1 MERKQETAMK
11 EAGPEIATRRLT
23 IRRFEQDEWPLL
35 LAYLQDDGVAD
46 AFPEGI
52 YTEQRL
58 REMTADRN
66 LYALIA
72 RDDGRLIGHAALNPG
87 MHPASAAFSLGVVS
101 SGRRLGYGEEA
112 ARALLRH
119 AFAEQNLHRVTLSCP
134 PENLALRAL
143 LEKLGMRME
152 AFFRRSVLTV
162 DGEWHDECVYA
173 LLADEWRVQESLSAL
188 RESAN
193 PAIFPGFGTAE
204 GFRETDQAASG
215 EGVIAEEAELP
226 GVRHVASEEVSE
238 KFDEPQPAA
247 EIEASGYAAGEN
259 TEAVPAEEAAG
270 DERDRDAFDDIA
282 ALAIAGAALAE
293 TETSEPIA
301 LTSESASA
309 AGMVEGPAAQDIPDA
324 PVNGEV
330 ESPLEETEKV
340 EQEAIAE
347 DETDKV
353 EEIKEAE
360 EIEAVQA
367 TEAADAS
374 IGAGSSASAELSE
387 AASASIG
394 TANIADLPEAASAS
408 GRNADIGEPA
418 EAVSGNLGTEGIAD
432 LPSFA
437 EAVEPAELPEP
448 ELSVPIAL
456 PDDPDIPQVTL
467 ALGEAGGGRPFA
479 PILPLSL
486 SPSAPSSEE
495 HPAWTEPELPGDL
508 IEQRIDE
515 VPFVLRRPHDF
526 NWLAPFGQVFRVWD
540 RQDSGNLAFG
550 LTIEDQK
557 VFIKYAGAF
566 TAEYDGHPVDAVR
579 RLREAAGVYEVLRHP
594 ALVRVLDHFETTDG
608 YAVLY
613 EWAEGKLLRPGA
625 EAGAADAVISRF
637 RRLPIE
643 ERIEAMDTIL
653 DFHAYVEALNYVAID
668 FYDGSLIYDFEAK
681 RMTICDIDFYR
692 PKPYTNEMGRMW
704 GSSRFMSPEEH
715 EFGATIDS
723 RTNVYTMGAMAFHLL
738 GGERDRSRDLWE
750 AGDERYEIALRAV
763 SPERAQRW
771 ESVDAMLE
779 AWLAAK

>member
-1 MERKQETAMK
+1 MGREQETVMR
-11 EAGPEIATRRLT
+11 ETTPEISTRRLT

-66 LYALIA
+66 LYALITKE
-72 RDDGRLIGHAALNPG
+72 DGRLIGHAALDTDA
-87 MHPASAAFSLGVVS
+87 HPAGAALALGVIS
-101 SGRRLGYGEEA
+101 AGRRFGYGEEA
-112 ARALLRH
+112 VRALLRY
-119 AFAEQNLHRVTLSCP
+119 AFAERTLHRVTVSCP

-152 AFFRRSVLTV
+152 AFFRRSVLTI
-162 DGEWHDECVYA
+162 DGEWRDECVYA

-188 RESAN
+188 RESNNAN
-193 PAIFPGFGTAE
+193 
-204 GFRETDQAASG
+204 AAAFEPES
-215 EGVIAEEAELP
+215 AEET
-226 GVRHVASEEVSE
+226 
-238 KFDEPQPAA
+238 EPSGYADGEREANAPI
-247 EIEASGYAAGEN
+247 EEASG
-259 TEAVPAEEAAG
+259 
-270 DERDRDAFDDIA
+270 DRDRDALDDIA
-282 ALAIAGAALAE
+282 ALAIAGTGLAE
-293 TETSEPIA
+293 TETAEPMA
-301 LTSESASA
+301 LTDESASA
-309 AGMVEGPAAQDIPDA
+309 AGMKESMDA
-324 PVNGEV
+324 PGILHEPANGEA
-330 ESPLEETEKV
+330 EPSIEEAEKV
-340 EQEAIAE
+340 EQTAIAE
-347 DETDKV
+347 E
-353 EEIKEAE
+353 EEIAE
-360 EIEAVQA
+360 ETEEVRAIEAA
-367 TEAADAS
+367 GPIES
-374 IGAGSSASAELSE
+374 IGTAEIAETSE
-387 AASASIG
+387 AASESSELPTFADAVEPS
-394 TANIADLPEAASAS
+394 DLPET
-408 GRNADIGEPA
+408 D
-418 EAVSGNLGTEGIAD
+418 
-432 LPSFA
+432 
-437 EAVEPAELPEP
+437 
-448 ELSVPIAL
+448 LSVPIVL
-456 PDDPDIPQVTL
+456 PAEEEIPQVTL

-486 SPSAPSSEE
+486 SPSAPRGEE
-495 HPAWTEPELPGDL
+495 RPASAEPELPNGL

-566 TAEYDGHPVDAVR
+566 TAEYDGHPVEAVR

-594 ALVRVLDHFETTDG
+594 ALVRVLDHFETADG

-681 RMTICDIDFYR
+681 RLTICDIDFYR
-692 PKPYTNEMGRMW
+692 PKPYANDMGRMW

-723 RTNVYTMGAMAFHLL
+723 RTNVYAMGAMAFHLL

-763 SPERAQRW
+763 SPERAERW
-771 ESVDAMLE
+771 ESVDAMFE

>member
-1 MERKQETAMK
+1 MEREQETAMR
-11 EAGPEIATRRLT
+11 ETAPEISTRRLT

-66 LYALIA
+66 LYALITKE
-72 RDDGRLIGHAALNPG
+72 DGRLIGHAALYTDA
-87 MHPASAAFSLGVVS
+87 HPSGAALALGVIS
-101 SGRRLGYGEEA
+101 AGRRFGYGEEA

-119 AFAEQNLHRVTLSCP
+119 AFAERTLHRVTVSCP

-152 AFFRRSVLTV
+152 AFFRRSVLTI
-162 DGEWHDECVYA
+162 DGEWRDECVYA

-188 RESAN
+188 RESNNAN
-193 PAIFPGFGTAE
+193 FAE
-204 GFRETDQAASG
+204 F
-215 EGVIAEEAELP
+215 
-226 GVRHVASEEVSE
+226 
-238 KFDEPQPAA
+238 EPEPAA
-247 EIEASGYAAGEN
+247 ETRTSGYANGEHAD
-259 TEAVPAEEAAG
+259 TAPIEEAAG
-270 DERDRDAFDDIA
+270 ESDRDALDDIA
-282 ALAIAGAALAE
+282 ALAIGGTGLAE
-293 TETSEPIA
+293 TETAEPTA
-301 LTSESASA
+301 PTEESAFA
-309 AGMVEGPAAQDIPDA
+309 AGMTENPAALGMPDEPA
-324 PVNGEV
+324 HGEAEPSIEEAEKIEQAAITEEEV
-330 ESPLEETEKV
+330 EEEIAEETEEV
-340 EQEAIAE
+340 GAI
-347 DETDKV
+347 
-353 EEIKEAE
+353 
-360 EIEAVQA
+360 
-367 TEAADAS
+367 EAADPIAS
-374 IGAGSSASAELSE
+374 MEIAEIAEPSE
-387 AASASIG
+387 AASAS
-394 TANIADLPEAASAS
+394 S
-408 GRNADIGEPA
+408 
-418 EAVSGNLGTEGIAD
+418 D

-448 ELSVPIAL
+448 DLSVPIVL

-486 SPSAPSSEE
+486 SPSAPRGEQ
-495 HPAWTEPELPGDL
+495 HPAWAEPELPGDL

-594 ALVRVLDHFETTDG
+594 ALVRVLDHFETADG

-668 FYDGSLIYDFEAK
+668 FYDGSLIYDFETK
-681 RMTICDIDFYR
+681 RLTICDIDFYR
-692 PKPYTNEMGRMW
+692 PKPYTNDMGRMW

-723 RTNVYTMGAMAFHLL
+723 RTNVYAMGAMAFHLL
-738 GGERDRSRDLWE
+738 GGERNRSRDLWE